1 MEQSILKSTKQ
12 ILGISPDDDS
22 FDLDIITHINSAF
35 FTLHQLGIG
44 PVEGFAIE
52 DDQAVW
58 DDFITG
64 DILQVNQA
72 KTCVRLRV
80 RLAFDPPATTFHLS
94 ALEKQLEEC
103 EWRLNVNREE
113 TEWVDPNPSVPLV
126 GDDLPDP
133 LGPAFDGGSA

>member
-12 ILGISPDDDS
+12 ILGINPDDDS

-44 PVEGFAIE
+44 PVEGFAID

-64 DILQVNQA
+64 DILKVNQA

-80 RLAFDPPATTFHLS
+80 RLAFDPPATTFHLT

-103 EWRLNVNREE
+103 EWRLNVNREA
-113 TEWVDPNPSVPLV
+113 TEWVDPNPPVDIV
-126 GDDLPDP
+126 DEGGDSSIL
-133 LGPAFDGGSA
+133 LDGGGA